1 MTLTKLVFSL
11 LIVGIFLD
19 SFQTKLSTGVHIIN
33 VFLLLF
39 LLINWARKTDFSYR
53 NQKLAGTEL
62 IALLVFFLYLTLNA
76 NIFCCQE
83 FGFRILLRLGYGIFL
98 YVSFSKIDWSKVI
111 TQLLYMLNFLNIFA
125 GLLSILGLI
134 NKDLWL
140 KFWSILLS
148 EQSYGLQ
155 LYEINRGR
163 ISVTFPVFM
172 SIIASL
178 AIMFSSNSKLQRI
191 IGSLGMIFGMFSII
205 FWGYRS
211 YIIAT
216 LAGISIFL
224 FLLERLK
231 KLSKIKNNSSVLY
244 VERFVVIIIPF
255 LVIFHVL
262 ISNYFS
268 VVNIVDR
275 FMLVHSIDQKATAV
289 RWDFLQNS
297 IEMFSVSPLIGVG
310 IGNSRIYQKPL
321 DIHLV
326 SPEGQRLGANLFYL
340 PIDPHNIFLE
350 YLSETGII
358 GIFLMFLTLMIFLI
372 TDLHLLRSLNVL
384 DGSREKNDFA
394 VAGLL
399 AVLVSSWIFIFS
411 VQFTSYTKSS
421 LYLFFIFRGII
432 VSWRQ
437 RYSFGKFRI

>member
-1 MTLTKLVFSL
+1 MNLNRLIFPL
-11 LIVGIFLD
+11 LIIGIFLD
-19 SFQTKLSTGVHIIN
+19 SFQTKVSTAIHLIN
-33 VFLLLF
+33 VFYLLF
-39 LLINWARKTDFSYR
+39 LMLNSARITYFSYHK
-53 NQKLAGTEL
+53 QKLGNAEL
-62 IALLVFFLYLTLNA
+62 MVLLIFFLYLTLNA

-111 TQLLYMLNFLNIFA
+111 TQLLYILNFLNIFA
-125 GLLSILGLI
+125 GLLSIIGLI

-155 LYEINRGR
+155 IYEISRGR

-178 AIMFSSNSKLQRI
+178 SIMSSNNRKLPKI
-191 IGSLGMIFGMFSII
+191 VGSLGMIFGMFSII

-211 YIIAT
+211 YVIAALT
-216 LAGISIFL
+216 GILVF
-224 FLLERLK
+224 FLLFERLK
-231 KLSKIKNNSSVLY
+231 KLSKTKNINSDSSIKK
-244 VERFVVIIIPF
+244 FVVIMISL
-255 LVIFHVL
+255 LVIFHIVT
-262 ISNYFS
+262 SNYFS

-275 FMLVHSIDQKATAV
+275 FMLVHSVDRKATSA

-297 IEMFSVSPLIGVG
+297 IEMFSVSPFVGVG

-321 DIHLV
+321 DIHPV
-326 SPEGQRLGANLFYL
+326 SSEGQRLGANLFYL

-350 YLSETGII
+350 YLSETGLV
-358 GIFLMFLTLMIFLI
+358 GITLMLLVLMVFLFA
-372 TDLHLLRSLNVL
+372 DFNLLKTLNIIY
-384 DGSREKNDFA
+384 GKGEKNDFI
-394 VAGLL
+394 VFCLL
-399 AVLVSSWIFIFS
+399 AVLVSSWVFILS

-421 LYLFFIFRGII
+421 LYLFFIFRGIMA
-432 VSWRQ
+432 SWRR
-437 RYSFGKFRI
+437 RYSFGNFSI